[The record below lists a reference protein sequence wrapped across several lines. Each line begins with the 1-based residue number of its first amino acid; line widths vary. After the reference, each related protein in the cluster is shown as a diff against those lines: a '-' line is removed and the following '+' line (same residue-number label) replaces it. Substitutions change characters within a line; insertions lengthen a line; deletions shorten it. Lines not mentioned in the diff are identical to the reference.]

1 MSILDD
7 FKTRFAKD
15 CKLPLD
21 EIEACW
27 STLDPNWYCYYC
39 FEYGANDCTDEAILN
54 LIAHLW
60 TVENASS
67 TAPIKG
73 VASKSWQS
81 ESVTYATSSD
91 DSDMRTFFNTSIYGQ
106 RFLRLIHSN
115 QGGFF
120 V

>member
-15 CKLPLD
+15 CKLDLVK
-21 EIEACW
+21 IEACW
-27 STLDPNWYCYYC
+27 SALDPIWECYYC
-39 FEYGANDCTDEAILN
+39 FEYGADACKDEAILN

-60 TVENASS
+60 TVEDASS
-67 TAPIKG
+67 TSPIKG
-73 VASKSWQS
+73 VASQSWQS
-81 ESVTYATSSD
+81 ESITFSTSSD
-91 DSDMRTFFNTSIYGQ
+91 DSDMRTFFNTSVYGQ

-115 QGGFF
+115 QGGYF